1 MMKCACLII
10 LLCGKLLTSVCL
22 AEDEISSVAEFCATF
37 TDNKNEY
44 QLHLIKN
51 ISIPP
56 DLRWIYPDTVRCDH
70 CNCRAYWESSF
81 EIEAPYDVSCGL
93 SGLLGGGGGGVATC
107 CDCPC
112 RKESAVRPIT
122 RIRLDPTD
130 SDGLVYTFVN
140 ARENLK
146 RYYGKK
152 FRGSWKTRLNET
164 SIRFDQEFDAL
175 LVGECDKP
183 FLIAEYCVSQKDSL
197 HLRKTR
203 ELGFFPK
210 TLFPL
215 KDKTV
220 CAGGYKVQRTME
232 LNFSGYG
239 NKTMGPYTESEVC
252 GRNDPIETSAEFPI
266 PQYIGLDGVATKLQ
280 KQEMLYGKDFS
291 AKWTVELE
299 CNSKSVNREIDF
311 FIHVRGACTQEEGW
325 SGRPDF
331 DMRYFQLYKHGSY
344 FMDSCIVHN
353 PSIVW

>member
-1 MMKCACLII
+1 MKRVTLFI
-10 LLCGKLLTSVCL
+10 LLCGTLLTSVCF

-56 DLRWIYPDTVRCDH
+56 NPRWIYPDTVRCGH
-70 CNCRAYWESSF
+70 CRCRAYWESSF
-81 EIEAPYDVSCGL
+81 EIEAPYDIFCNL
-93 SGLLGGGGGGVATC
+93 SGLLGGGGGGVSTC
-107 CDCPC
+107 CGCPC
-112 RKESAVRPIT
+112 RKESAVTPIT

-152 FRGSWKTRLNET
+152 FRGSWETRLHET

-197 HLRKTR
+197 HLYKTR

-215 KDKTV
+215 KDEIV
-220 CAGGYKVQRTME
+220 CVGGYKVQKTLE
-232 LNFSGYG
+232 LHFSGYG

-252 GRNDPIETSAEFPI
+252 GRNDTIETSAEFPI
-266 PQYIGLDGVATKLQ
+266 PEYIGLNRVATKSQ
-280 KQEMLYGKDFS
+280 KQEILYGKDFP
-291 AKWTVELE
+291 AKWTAKLE
-299 CNSKSVNREIDF
+299 CNSKSLKREINF
-311 FIHVRGACTQEEGW
+311 FIRVRDACTKEEEEW
-325 SGRPDF
+325 LVDPDL
-331 DMRYFQLYKHGSY
+331 DMRFFQLYKNS
-344 FMDSCIVHN
+344 DDSENSCIVHGKD
-353 PSIVW
+353 

>member
-1 MMKCACLII
+1 
-10 LLCGKLLTSVCL
+10 
-22 AEDEISSVAEFCATF
+22 VAEFCATF

-51 ISIPP
+51 ISILP
-56 DLRWIYPDTVRCDH
+56 DPSWIYPDTVHCDH

-81 EIEAPYDVSCGL
+81 SIEAPYDVSCGL
-93 SGLLGGGGGGVATC
+93 SGYLEGGSGGVAIC
-107 CDCPC
+107 IDCAC

-152 FRGSWKTRLNET
+152 FRGSWETRLHET
-164 SIRFDQEFDAL
+164 SIRFDREFDAL

-183 FLIAEYCVSQKDSL
+183 FLIAEYCVSQKDTL
-197 HLRKTR
+197 HLRKIG

-215 KDKTV
+215 KDETV

-232 LNFSGYG
+232 LHFSGYG

-252 GRNDPIETSAEFPI
+252 GRNDTIENATEFPI
-266 PQYIGLDGVATKLQ
+266 PEYIGLNRVATKSQ
-280 KQEMLYGKDFS
+280 KQEILYGKDFP
-291 AKWTVELE
+291 AKWTAELQ
-299 CNSKSVNREIDF
+299 CNSKSLKREIDF
-311 FIHVRGACTQEEGW
+311 FIRVKGACPKEEEWLGD
-325 SGRPDF
+325 SDL
-331 DMRYFQLYKHGSY
+331 DMRFFQLYKNS
-344 FMDSCIVHN
+344 DDSENSCIVHKKN
-353 PSIVW
+353 